1 MKKSH
6 LSALPLALMLLFG
19 WSCSHSKTPKQPA
32 EKNCISDCYVTDS
45 NRTAINVDSLQ
56 NVGCY
61 NITMTWQ
68 ERLLSVYT
76 ANYAGK
82 QVSEFVIGLFPP
94 QGRKPDLKATRKVVF
109 WVLKANGIRKQDVFS
124 LFPTVRTWKSGFVIL
139 AAPTIFLKR
148 RNRIQNC
155 PTHRKRL
162 CAIKMTL
169 QENRPESDSG
179 RFLICA
185 LSIRKGPD
193 VSKTRPFSISGF
205 RRGRPIETPRAAVCL
220 LIGVNY
226 GLFRHCFEIVLITI
240 RDAGRLFLQLI
251 LSYPA
256 TFL

>member
-109 WVLKANGIRKQDVFS
+109 WGSEGKWDSKTGRVFT
-124 LFPTVRTWKSGFVIL
+124 FPDGSDLEIGLRYLGG
-139 AAPTIFLKR
+139 PTIFLKR

>member
-32 EKNCISDCYVTDS
+32 EK
-45 NRTAINVDSLQ
+45 TAFPIVMLR
-56 NVGCY
+56 
-61 NITMTWQ
+61 I
-68 ERLLSVYT
+68 
-76 ANYAGK
+76 
-82 QVSEFVIGLFPP
+82 VIGLQLMWIHCRTSDVTTLPWPGKNACCRFTP
-94 QGRKPDLKATRKVVF
+94 QIMPANRSVNLLSGFSRPKAGSLIWKQPAKWF
-109 WVLKANGIRKQDVFS
+109 FGVLKANGIRKQDVFS
-124 LFPTVRTWKSGFVIL
+124 LFPTVRIWKSGFVIL

>member
-82 QVSEFVIGLFPP
+82 QVSEFVIGLRYL
-94 QGRKPDLKATRKVVF
+94 G
-109 WVLKANGIRKQDVFS
+109 
-124 LFPTVRTWKSGFVIL
+124 
-139 AAPTIFLKR
+139 
-148 RNRIQNC
+148 
-155 PTHRKRL
+155 
-162 CAIKMTL
+162 
-169 QENRPESDSG
+169 
-179 RFLICA
+179 
-185 LSIRKGPD
+185 GPD
-193 VSKTRPFSISGF
+193 HLPQAPEPDTKLPN
-205 RRGRPIETPRAAVCL
+205 TPQTVMC
-220 LIGVNY
+220 
-226 GLFRHCFEIVLITI
+226 H
-240 RDAGRLFLQLI
+240 
-251 LSYPA
+251 
-256 TFL
+256 

>member
-94 QGRKPDLKATRKVVF
+94 QGRKPDTKLPNTP
-109 WVLKANGIRKQDVFS
+109 Q
-124 LFPTVRTWKSGFVIL
+124 TVM
-139 AAPTIFLKR
+139 
-148 RNRIQNC
+148 C
-155 PTHRKRL
+155 H
-162 CAIKMTL
+162 
-169 QENRPESDSG
+169 
-179 RFLICA
+179 
-185 LSIRKGPD
+185 
-193 VSKTRPFSISGF
+193 
-205 RRGRPIETPRAAVCL
+205 
-220 LIGVNY
+220 
-226 GLFRHCFEIVLITI
+226 
-240 RDAGRLFLQLI
+240 
-251 LSYPA
+251 
-256 TFL
+256 

>member
-56 NVGCY
+56 NIGCY

-82 QVSEFVIGLFPP
+82 QISEFVIGLFPP

-109 WVLKANGIRKQDVFS
+109 WGSEGKWDSKTGRVFT
-124 LFPTVRTWKSGFVIL
+124 FPDG
-139 AAPTIFLKR
+139 
-148 RNRIQNC
+148 
-155 PTHRKRL
+155 
-162 CAIKMTL
+162 
-169 QENRPESDSG
+169 SDLEIG
-179 RFLICA
+179 LRYLG
-185 LSIRKGPD
+185 GPD
-193 VSKTRPFSISGF
+193 HLPQAPEPDTKLPN
-205 RRGRPIETPRAAVCL
+205 TPQTVMC
-220 LIGVNY
+220 
-226 GLFRHCFEIVLITI
+226 H
-240 RDAGRLFLQLI
+240 
-251 LSYPA
+251 
-256 TFL
+256 